1 MMIVCFV
8 IVLPLLRMVVMV
20 VVWLFEGAVMFYFVN
35 DFSRS
40 RVKFVDGNRLFL
52 IKKNPEIQEQP
63 KEKCWQIKDLTA
75 VLDTFVA
82 GDSFIV

>member
-52 IKKNPEIQEQP
+52 IKKIQKFRNNRKKSTGRLKISP
-63 KEKCWQIKDLTA
+63 L
-75 VLDTFVA
+75 
-82 GDSFIV
+82 S